1 MENLFR
7 EYIREVCSHCT
18 NINCK
23 DKKII
28 HIVNHNGVV
37 LAKCMDYTTNCKI
50 KKCGYVLEDLKF
62 KMRRN
67 KKC

>member
-1 MENLFR
+1 MENLLR
-7 EYIREVCSHCT
+7 EYIREVCPHCT
-18 NINCK
+18 NNSCK

-28 HIVNHNGVV
+28 HISNYNGVV
-37 LAKCMDYTTNCKI
+37 LAKCTDYTTNCKI

-67 KKC
+67 KK